1 LAGPVATGAS
11 RKIIVFASLAGAI
24 VAAPVSI
31 LSGVFAT
38 CSLGDPCEEP

>member
-38 CSLGDPCEEP
+38 CSLGDPCEGP